1 MTKNFLMSNKF
12 TNYFYFILQLK
23 ETATKYQQ
31 TKRSR
36 NYLQSSTLATSRV
49 INPALISLHLAL
61 VAAP

>member
-12 TNYFYFILQLK
+12 TNYFHFILQLK

-36 NYLQSSTLATSRV
+36 NYSKSLLSDKLKLA
-49 INPALISLHLAL
+49 
-61 VAAP
+61 

>member
-12 TNYFYFILQLK
+12 TNYFHFILQLK

-36 NYLQSSTLATSRV
+36 NYLQSSTLATSRAMK
-49 INPALISLHLAL
+49 PALTSSNLAFTAL
-61 VAAP
+61 A